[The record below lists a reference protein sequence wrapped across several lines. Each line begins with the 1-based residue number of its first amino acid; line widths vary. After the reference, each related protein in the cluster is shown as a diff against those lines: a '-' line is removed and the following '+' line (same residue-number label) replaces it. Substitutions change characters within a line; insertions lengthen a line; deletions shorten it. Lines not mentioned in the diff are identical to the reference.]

1 MSRQCIKRLVHGCL
15 RAECSPRQGP
25 LDRVLPRQDTAQPG
39 SPQILCFPGK
49 VLLLRQNAPSKVITN
64 RVRSP
69 RTEYS
74 WVRGV
79 TQAKGEGKAEPTQG
93 EAKLLGV
100 LACGGDTL
108 LPHNC
113 PGPP

>member
-1 MSRQCIKRLVHGCL
+1 MLSRQGAPPKT
-15 RAECSPRQGP
+15 ECSQ
-25 LDRVLPRQDTAQPG
+25 
-39 SPQILCFPGK
+39 
-49 VLLLRQNAPSKVITN
+49 SKVITS
-64 RVRSP
+64 RVGSP

-79 TQAKGEGKAEPTQG
+79 TQAKGTGKAEPTQG